1 MQPNSDRSPRMFE
14 SERGFRAIVELECE
28 VRQGTAPWRRV
39 RLEDISP
46 QGFRLSWFPNCRRDL
61 PLRIRIP
68 GLALLTAHV
77 RWQENF
83 EVGCQFEA
91 SLHYAVFDH
100 LVRHASQ
107 GE

>member
-1 MQPNSDRSPRMFE
+1 MFE
-14 SERGFRAIVELECE
+14 RERVVRAIVELECE
-28 VRQGTAPWRRV
+28 VRQGVAPWRMV

-46 QGFRLSWFPNCRRDL
+46 TGFRISWFPNCRAAL

-83 EVGCQFEA
+83 EVGCEFEA
-91 SLHYAVFDH
+91 PLHFAVFDH
-100 LVRHASQ
+100 LVRQANQ
-107 GE
+107 VGQ